1 VVVPVLVAPGVANET
16 DVAAEPGTERIVR
29 GSGFLVVDVRPDGG
43 VTSVVVR
50 AHAEGD
56 GEEVAVL
63 DAELVQRIMAASGAP
78 DAP

>member
-1 VVVPVLVAPGVANET
+1 
-16 DVAAEPGTERIVR
+16 
-29 GSGFLVVDVRPDGG
+29 VRPDGG